1 MAEDQDRLP
10 VVLMATVPV
19 LAVRFAVGFLR
30 FQSRRKRGVRQF
42 RRVLLEGGMPPPQ
55 AARLALAYHEAGS
68 LRVIL
73 RGAIPGAAR

>member
-1 MAEDQDRLP
+1 VAEDQDRLP

-42 RRVLLEGGMPPPQ
+42 RRVLLEGGMSPAQ
-55 AARLALAYHEAGS
+55 AARLAQAYHEAGS
-68 LRVIL
+68 LRALL

>member
-1 MAEDQDRLP
+1 MAEDLDPLP

-42 RRVLLEGGMPPPQ
+42 RRVLIEGGMTPSQ
-55 AARLALAYHEAGS
+55 AARLAQTYHEAGS
-68 LRVIL
+68 LREIL
-73 RGAIPGAAR
+73 RGTFPGPAR